1 MYDPGS
7 RTGFAKQ
14 ALSIVLCC
22 MLPSVPRGANGN
34 RDSQTTTPIKHIVVI
49 FQENRSF
56 DQYFAT
62 YPNAANL
69 PGETPFNA
77 RPIRRW

>member
-1 MYDPGS
+1 
-7 RTGFAKQ
+7 
-14 ALSIVLCC
+14 
-22 MLPSVPRGANGN
+22 MLPTMPLSANDN
-34 RDSQTTTPIKHIVVI
+34 HNTQTTTPIKHIVVI

-69 PGETPFNA
+69 PGETPFYA
-77 RPIRRW
+77 RRDTPRVNGIGVIVRIVNSTPLTTA